1 MTISDINAR
10 RQAMLNACGPAAEDK
25 ARVERIKTIR
35 REASE
40 PRQPMDKVM
49 IVDRSGMTHDI
60 KTGRPPTMKAEAR
73 EAWLRAR
80 EGLSIEKLF
89 R

>member
-1 MTISDINAR
+1 MN
-10 RQAMLNACGPAAEDK
+10 
-25 ARVERIKTIR
+25 
-35 REASE
+35 
-40 PRQPMDKVM
+40 KVM
-49 IVDRSGMTHDI
+49 ITDKTGMTHDI

-80 EGLSIEKLF
+80 EDLSIEKLF